1 MGQLQQMMQPLG
13 PELGQTPPEKD
24 PQAMARIDALAQE
37 VQREATPLPSGVAGV
52 VSQVTR
58 SATSA
63 LNSRVSDGLDADYQA
78 NVVNECKAVVGTRY
92 PFNPAGTVDVPLAD
106 FGRLFGYNGLYDA
119 FFRDKLANL
128 VDTTRPQWEWK
139 TLSGSRVGGSAAML
153 RQFQVAERIRQ
164 LYFRQG
170 SQDPQLQFTLTPTDL
185 DAAALRFTLDVDGQS
200 LVYRHDAPR
209 AVAVT
214 WPGPKPNL
222 VVATFDERNGG
233 RPNLV
238 FEGPWAWLRMVNAA
252 RVDRESEVRYVM
264 TIAAGGHEARLTLEA
279 PSLRNPYAS
288 RDLQQFRCE

>member
-1 MGQLQQMMQPLG
+1 
-13 PELGQTPPEKD
+13 
-24 PQAMARIDALAQE
+24 
-37 VQREATPLPSGVAGV
+37 
-52 VSQVTR
+52 
-58 SATSA
+58 
-63 LNSRVSDGLDADYQA
+63 
-78 NVVNECKAVVGTRY
+78 
-92 PFNPAGTVDVPLAD
+92 
-106 FGRLFGYNGLYDA
+106 
-119 FFRDKLANL
+119 
-128 VDTTRPQWEWK
+128 
-139 TLSGSRVGGSAAML
+139 LSGSRVGGSAAML